1 MTSAATA
8 PPAVGQ
14 FRLCGTASVQSATGH
29 PCPTGDQWRIARQV
43 RGGGGM
49 AQATVPAIA
58 GSGKRGSLARHAEA
72 PPDDDWHEWAKRQ
85 DRPLAV
91 DLFSGAGG
99 LSWGLEA
106 AGYRVALSVD
116 TDSWSL
122 ESHNHNFPGRAVA
135 LDLATEEGRDAV
147 ISQCEGLTIDLVAG
161 GPPCQPFSLAGRAKI
176 RSLVETGVRAST
188 DHRRELWRSFLDV
201 VERLAPTAV
210 LMENVPDMALGDD
223 MMVIRQILDRLEQS
237 GYRAD
242 ARIVSAQGYGVPQ
255 QRRRLIV
262 VGVRGEPGFGWPRE
276 CDVRESVSVRDA
288 IGDLPAL
295 SVISGRAVGS
305 PEMPYPAE
313 PQSDFA
319 RKARKDCTGS
329 ASSIVHDHHTRPVR
343 GDDLEAFCILQP
355 GMKYGELP
363 ERLRRYRQDIF
374 SDKYNR
380 LSWDGLSRTITAHLA
395 KDGYWYIHPGQPRT
409 ITVREAARLQTFP
422 DSFRFAGTRSHQFR
436 QIGNAVPPALAE
448 AIGEALIES
457 HRDAVTA
464 AQEPTASGSHCPT
477 PNGAESPPTPSADW
491 GIRAELRRSLTNAA
505 KSLGLEG
512 IEQAAIEGSTSHN
525 ESVASTTLLTSPDW
539 VSLLSGDTT
548 RLVASAPTL
557 RAVERLAGFAKPGSS
572 RRSELRLELAK
583 LAGSDDGAG
592 YRNATLHSLGRVYC
606 RRKPDCDTCPMN
618 RVCAY
623 PRMTTQG

>member
-1 MTSAATA
+1 
-8 PPAVGQ
+8 
-14 FRLCGTASVQSATGH
+14 
-29 PCPTGDQWRIARQV
+29 
-43 RGGGGM
+43 M
-49 AQATVPAIA
+49 AQATVPATA

-72 PPDDDWHEWAKRQ
+72 PPDDDWHEWAKHQ

-116 TDSWSL
+116 TDPWSL
-122 ESHNHNFPGRAVA
+122 ESHNHNFSGKAVA

-147 ISQCEGLTIDLVAG
+147 VSLCEGLTIDLVAG
-161 GPPCQPFSLAGRAKI
+161 GPPCQPFSLAGRAKL
-176 RSLVETGVRAST
+176 RSLVETGVRAPT
-188 DHRRELWRSFLDV
+188 DHRRELWLSFLDV

-223 MMVIRQILDRLEQS
+223 MMVIRQMLDCLEQS

-242 ARIVSAQGYGVPQ
+242 ARIVSAHGYGVPQ

-262 VGVRGEPGFGWPRE
+262 VGVRGESRFDWPRE
-276 CDVRESVSVRDA
+276 CDIRESVSVRDA

-305 PEMPYPAE
+305 PEIPYHAE
-313 PQSDFA
+313 PQNDFA

-329 ASSIVHDHHTRPVR
+329 AASIVHDHHTRPVR

-363 ERLRRYRQDIF
+363 KRLRRYRQDIF

-436 QIGNAVPPALAE
+436 QIGNAVPPVLAE
-448 AIGEALIES
+448 AIGTALIES
-457 HRDAVTA
+457 HRDAA
-464 AQEPTASGSHCPT
+464 AAEPAAKGAYCSTSGGT
-477 PNGAESPPTPSADW
+477 ESPPTPAAVWDM
-491 GIRAELRRSLTNAA
+491 RAELRRSLANAS

-512 IEQAAIEGSTSHN
+512 VEQAAIGGSISHN
-525 ESVASTTLLTSPDW
+525 ESGASTALLASPDW
-539 VSLLSGDTT
+539 VSLLSGEST
-548 RLVASAPTL
+548 RLVPSTPAL
-557 RAVERLAGFAKPGSS
+557 RVVERLTGYAKPGSS

-583 LAGSDDGAG
+583 LAGSDDGAA
-592 YRNATLHSLGRVYC
+592 YRNAALHCLGRSTC
-606 RRKPDCDTCPMN
+606 KPTPSCSKCPMN
-618 RVCAY
+618 QVCSY
-623 PRMTTQG
+623 CHETRSC